1 MAGRVS
7 VLDTVSCIQKMME
20 QVIESSVTKPGP
32 APGAPGK
39 TPHNHL
45 RQLLP
50 RDFSLFLNSSVCS
63 LMPTKHRWLKAL
75 CLMLKEGRKTMALD
89 LRVLGPAF
97 LLLFFVGFLVLIL
110 FCQHQGYWRTRLH
123 NVILCVTVLLAIHFS
138 ASLGTSRTA
147 ILPLCILISMPA

>member
-20 QVIESSVTKPGP
+20 RVIESSVTKPGP
-32 APGAPGK
+32 ALGAPGK

-45 RQLLP
+45 RQ
-50 RDFSLFLNSSVCS
+50 LFLNSSVCS

-97 LLLFFVGFLVLIL
+97 FVVVFCWFFGFDSFLSAPRLLK
-110 FCQHQGYWRTRLH
+110 
-123 NVILCVTVLLAIHFS
+123 N
-138 ASLGTSRTA
+138 
-147 ILPLCILISMPA
+147 

>member
-20 QVIESSVTKPGP
+20 QVIESSVIKPGP
-32 APGAPGK
+32 ALGAPGK
-39 TPHNHL
+39 TPPNHL
-45 RQLLP
+45 RQVLP

-97 LLLFFVGFLVLIL
+97 FVVVFCWFFGFDSFLSAPRLLK
-110 FCQHQGYWRTRLH
+110 
-123 NVILCVTVLLAIHFS
+123 N
-138 ASLGTSRTA
+138 
-147 ILPLCILISMPA
+147 